1 MSPSSRPRSPTRPT
15 SARIQR
21 FITETVRRFGA
32 PPVEVLLRR
41 HGIEKENDMTD
52 YDNRNRGALFR
63 NDDKDPNDDRDR
75 DYNGTLDIEG
85 TEYWISGWVRT
96 SKKSG
101 RKYLSLSVKPKVE
114 KPAESERKSPAEDFN
129 DRIPF

>member
-1 MSPSSRPRSPTRPT
+1 LET

-41 HGIEKENDMTD
+41 HSIEKENDMTD

-63 NDDKDPNDDRDR
+63 NGEKNDDRDR
-75 DYNGTLDIEG
+75 DYAGVINIEG
-85 TEYWISGWVRT
+85 AEYWLSGWIKT
-96 SKKSG
+96 SKKG
-101 RKYLSLSVKPKVE
+101 TKFLSLSVKPKVE
-114 KPAESERKSPAEDFN
+114 KPAATNKSRADDF
-129 DRIPF
+129 DDMISF